1 MLAVQSIEA
10 AKLYYEELQRQ
21 QAELPEAKRLKV
33 ATILALRLTKN
44 SQLMARFKMKS

>member
-21 QAELPEAKRLKV
+21 QAALPETKRLKLQLSLV
-33 ATILALRLTKN
+33 LHLTKN
-44 SQLMARFKMKS
+44 SQLMEKFKMKS